1 MAFGLKVEG
10 GAWPWRILLA
20 LYASAMLIII
30 KSATVTVATRCIL
43 RKRDGTIFRRKGGS
57 LLQKEKRKK
66 KKEKEKVVQKI
77 FDEQYGKP
85 LVGPKWPNGHK
96 IVSI

>member
-43 RKRDGTIFRRKGGS
+43 RKIDGTIFRRKGGS
-57 LLQKEKRKK
+57 LLKKRKK
-66 KKEKEKVVQKI
+66 EEKVKVVQKI
-77 FDEQYGKP
+77 FDEQYGEH
-85 LVGPKWPNGHK
+85 LAAFL
-96 IVSI
+96 